1 MIPFTLYFSRWST
14 SRLAHP
20 PAGTNN
26 VLLDFGLTQSLL
38 VSILSLSFKQDKVL
52 WCLCNKK
59 FN

>member
-1 MIPFTLYFSRWST
+1 MIPLTLYFSRWST

-38 VSILSLSFKQDKVL
+38 VSILFV
-52 WCLCNKK
+52 K
-59 FN
+59 F